1 LQPSYCYSSQHS
13 YDQGSY
19 GYNVYLGYES
29 ESTALGR
36 VKEDT
41 KPKITSA
48 LYKTNPKPVKSM
60 SLDVANGN
68 ERLKVLGQNSSLDN
82 VLESNGLEEFSA
94 SLYKTKVLS
103 DVNSKESELTVGEEV
118 DE

>member
-1 LQPSYCYSSQHS
+1 M
-13 YDQGSY
+13 
-19 GYNVYLGYES
+19 YLGYES

-103 DVNSKESELTVGEEV
+103 DVNSKESELTVDEEV